1 MSNQMLNSKTA
12 ARILLGLAYTVFGLN
27 FFFHFLPMPPST
39 EAMGKITGAIYG
51 TGYMFQFIKLTEITC
66 GLLLLSGF
74 FVPLA
79 LVVLAPIT
87 VNIVLMHGFLDPAG
101 IIPALVILVLHVFLG
116 AKYLNYYKPMLTKK
130 AA

>member
-1 MSNQMLNSKTA
+1 MKHSKTA
-12 ARILLGLAYTVFGLN
+12 ARLLLGLLFTTFGLN

-39 EAMGKITGAIYG
+39 DAMGAITGAIYG
-51 TGYMFQFIKLTEITC
+51 TGYMFQFIKLTEIIC

-87 VNIVLMHGFLDPAG
+87 VNIVLMHGMLDPAG
-101 IIPALVILVLHVFLG
+101 IGPGILILVLHIFLG
-116 AKYLNYYKPMLTKK
+116 VKYLNYYRPMLAAKTK
-130 AA
+130 

>member
-1 MSNQMLNSKTA
+1 MLNSKTI
-12 ARILLGLAYTVFGLN
+12 ARLILGLAYTVFGLN

-51 TGYMFQFIKLTEITC
+51 TGYMFQFIKLTEIIA
-66 GLLLLSGF
+66 GLLLLSGL

-87 VNIVLMHGFLDPAG
+87 LNIVLMHGFLDAAG
-101 IIPALVILVLHVFLG
+101 IGPAIVILVLHVFLG
-116 AKYLNYYKPMLTKK
+116 VKYLNYYRPMLVRK
-130 AA
+130 AD